1 MVSLLNLFF
10 ERARSGIK
18 EVEEEEWDKEKLK
31 VRAMRMHLAEK
42 SLRYVLAVITI
53 GVFGVSLQMALA
65 LNGMPQYENLITA
78 LFGTSIGVLML
89 SWIYRLRWIQKAPVD
104 KLEAQFMK
112 SKGRPNVEWNSDE
125 FKKAVAE
132 IKQSKM
138 GEELSVVINMSRAI
152 LLIGPYVVATM
163 YIMSLSGSIG
173 SWGSALTG
181 AVLMVYVIGTLIK
194 GEIKIS
200 KVSTYKDA
208 YALIDEVSTN
218 KLRFIVRGI

>member
-1 MVSLLNLFF
+1 MVNLLDLFF

-18 EVEEEEWDKEKLK
+18 EVEAEEWDKEKLK
-31 VRAMRMHLAEK
+31 VRTMRLHLAEN
-42 SLRYVLAVITI
+42 SLRYIIVVVTI
-53 GVFGVSLQMALA
+53 GVFGAVLQTVLS
-65 LNGMPQYENLITA
+65 LNGMPQYENLITV
-78 LFGTSIGVLML
+78 LFGISVGVLML

-173 SWGSALTG
+173 S
-181 AVLMVYVIGTLIK
+181 
-194 GEIKIS
+194 
-200 KVSTYKDA
+200 
-208 YALIDEVSTN
+208 
-218 KLRFIVRGI
+218 

>member
-31 VRAMRMHLAEK
+31 ARTMRMHLAEK

-53 GVFGVSLQMALA
+53 GIFGAVLA
-65 LNGMPQYENLITA
+65 LNGVPQYETIITV
-78 LFGTSIGVLML
+78 LVGTSIGITML
-89 SWIYRLRWIQKAPVD
+89 AWIYKLMWAQKAPID
-104 KLEAQFMK
+104 KLEAQFLR
-112 SKGRPNVEWNSDE
+112 SKGRPNVEWNADE

-132 IKQSKM
+132 IKQCKM
-138 GEELSVVINMSRAI
+138 VEELSMAINMSRAI

-173 SWGSALTG
+173 SLYTSLGG
-181 AVLMVYVIGTLIK
+181 AVLMVYVIGTMIR

-218 KLRFIVRGI
+218 KLKFLVQGI